1 MVNYDH
7 SRIIHGPFP
16 MDLSIVIIARNEE
29 STIGRNLEVIA
40 SEIAGKKA
48 EIILVD
54 SASSDQTVEIA
65 RTYPVR
71 IVHLEP
77 GPLLSPSAGRYIGT
91 ILSRGRFVFF
101 LDGDMIL
108 IPGWLEKGLKELEQD
123 SLAGVAGRIYW
134 VLPGEDLSH
143 EHPDDFPLGDIK
155 AIGLSA
161 IYRRDA
167 LIARGT
173 FNPYIKGE
181 EEIEL
186 GFRLIQGGYSLKRVE
201 IPMAYHIDKP
211 RTVGALN
218 QKAKY
223 FAGTGQILR
232 RYPGTELAGRL
243 ISSTAHVF
251 TQQLVLVFVLLFLL
265 GAFALGRNDIGGLM
279 LAALAVILGG
289 LALWK
294 GPSKILLYLRS
305 LVMISYYMT
314 KGFIAGLPDGAG
326 FEKRIR
332 YTISGQPE

>member
-1 MVNYDH
+1 
-7 SRIIHGPFP
+7 
-16 MDLSIVIIARNEE
+16 MDLSVVIIARNEE
-29 STIGRNLEVIA
+29 TTIGRNLEVI
-40 SEIAGKKA
+40 SREIAGKNA

-54 SASSDQTVEIA
+54 SASSDRTVEIA

-77 GPLLSPSAGRYIGT
+77 SPLLSPAAGRYIGT

-108 IPGWLEKGLKELEQD
+108 IPGWLEKGLKELEQE

-134 VLPGEDLSH
+134 VLPGEDVSR
-143 EHPDDFPLGDIK
+143 EHPDDFPLGDIRG
-155 AIGLSA
+155 IGLSA

-167 LIARGT
+167 LTTRGT

-201 IPMAYHIDKP
+201 IPMAYHVDKP
-211 RTVGALN
+211 RTARALD

-232 RYPGTELAGRL
+232 RYPGTELARRL
-243 ISSTAHVF
+243 IRSTAHVF
-251 TQQLVLVFVLLFLL
+251 AQQLILMFALLFLL
-265 GAFALGRNDIGGLM
+265 GAFVLGRSDIGGLM
-279 LAALAVILGG
+279 FAVLVVSLGG

-294 GPSKILLYLRS
+294 GPSKVMLYLRS

-314 KGFIAGLPDGAG
+314 KGFMKGLPDGAG
-326 FEKRIR
+326 FEKRVR